1 MADAAAVG
9 APGAADPYGA
19 PLLPAGA
26 GPGRGSD
33 GWGKGGGRERGRG
46 REGLDRGG
54 DGEIGEE
61 VLVERLGEAMVEVV
75 RGGDEVIAEDD
86 HAFEEGSE
94 VFFSGG
100 HLAGRQQFDGTQCCG
115 KTEIRSASRLYS
127 VDAAILILF
136 IYLFFTRGRKCSATA
151 QAHAFFNVSCIARR
165 FDSSS
170 QINILL
176 DLDPTTNH

>member
-9 APGAADPYGA
+9 APGADDPYGA

-94 VFFSGG
+94 VFLTAV
-100 HLAGRQQFDGTQCCG
+100 HLAGRGQFDGGANETFALCLDSG
-115 KTEIRSASRLYS
+115 LYRRRH
-127 VDAAILILF
+127 
-136 IYLFFTRGRKCSATA
+136 FFYYFFSGGRKCWATGPGTCTFEYPYV
-151 QAHAFFNVSCIARR
+151 HSPVIE
-165 FDSSS
+165 SSNEYES
-170 QINILL
+170 
-176 DLDPTTNH
+176 H